1 MKNKIN
7 TIASSLHK
15 NHVKAV
21 LYKKYG
27 SNPQQ
32 LKRQIR
38 TFGFSGM
45 FLLCVFIQKKAIN
58 KILHKSFRSIST
70 HARFCVPATNIQLY
84 GSGWQS
90 QYVQTIEKKV
100 HLEFWPTTSTLD
112 SSTFFFIQLGEE
124 IKSPIFTQ
132 FLPLK
137 RSTGLGRKEN
147 NWN

>member
-21 LYKKYG
+21 LYKKCG

-45 FLLCVFIQKKAIN
+45 FLLCVFVQKKAIN

-100 HLEFWPTTSTLD
+100 HLEFWPTSSTLD
-112 SSTFFFIQLGEE
+112 SSTFFFYPTWRRDKKSHLHSVFTFKTLHWSGE
-124 IKSPIFTQ
+124 KQ
-132 FLPLK
+132 
-137 RSTGLGRKEN
+137 N